1 MIIVGELQMRGI
13 QGIRCV
19 AIAPG
24 YVGTPM
30 VRGMNQEALSGLLKG
45 VHIGRLIEPEEI
57 AQSVAFVAENESM
70 DGTCLEITGGLIA
83 NGLAK

>member
-1 MIIVGELQMRGI
+1 
-13 QGIRCV
+13 
-19 AIAPG
+19 
-24 YVGTPM
+24 M
-30 VRGMNQEALSGLLKG
+30 VRGMNQEALTALLKG

-57 AQSVAFVAENESM
+57 ADSILWVVKNDAV